1 MDIMYYV
8 CIPFGFVMKLC
19 WQLVS
24 NYGLAILL
32 FTIATKVI
40 LLPVSVW
47 IQKNSI
53 LMVKIQ
59 PEINFL
65 KARLSGN
72 IDAIAEEQSKLF
84 KREKY
89 HPMLSLVPLF
99 LQIFLL
105 LAVIEIIYHPMTYLF
120 GFGNGEIAL
129 VANYLGLDPSA
140 STCQISIIEA
150 IKNGTLTAGTVIAGL
165 DADILSQMVVASQNF
180 QMNFLGINLSIIP
193 VDVWGLYILVPVLAG
208 LSSWVMCWTQNMS
221 NVIQHEQ
228 GKLNQ
233 YGIMILSVALS
244 LYLGL
249 FVPAGIALYWILSN
263 LTSVGQMYLLNVAIN
278 PKKYVDYDALE
289 ESRVA
294 LAESKAFGQIDKKDP
309 LYKQMKKREKV
320 DYKSFKHVANKHV
333 VFYSEKSGFYKYY
346 KDLIEE
352 LIKRSNVVIHYVTN
366 DYNDQIFEIAK
377 TQPRIKPYYIS
388 LKKTALL
395 MMLVETDMFLMTT
408 PDLDKYYLK
417 RSFLKKDIEYVYV
430 PHDTM
435 SAHMGFNEGAFD
447 AFDTILCVGQH
458 FVNEIRK
465 TEEVYNLNAK
475 NLVEF
480 GFPLLDELVAKGRK
494 ENENKVDTGKKEI
507 LIAPSWQEDNL
518 LDSVIDELIAN
529 LCCDEYHVT
538 VRPHPEYA
546 KRFKYQLNE
555 LVEKYK
561 DYDQSKLSFEL
572 DFSANKS
579 IYSADLMITDWSGIS
594 AEFCFA
600 TQRPAVFINTKIK
613 ANNKNWQNLGI
624 TPVEMYFRNELGIA
638 LDKNQVCDIKQTVEY
653 LFANG
658 DKYKEKIDNY
668 FETFTFNHGTA
679 AQKGAQYILKS
690 LVDKKKNKQN

>member
-32 FTIATKVI
+32 FTIATKII

-105 LAVIEIIYHPMTYLF
+105 LAVIEIIYHPMTYLAGINDDTIWRLASF
-120 GFGNGEIAL
+120 IGTDA
-129 VANYLGLDPSA
+129 SA
-140 STCQISIIEA
+140 STAQTYIIEA
-150 IKNGTLTAGTVIAGL
+150 IKVGKINADTVIAGL
-165 DADILSQMVVASQNF
+165 SADQIAQVVNF
-180 QMNFLGINLSIIP
+180 ANNFDMSFLGFNLTKIP
-193 VDVWGLYILVPVLAG
+193 VEAWGVYTLVPVVAG

-221 NVIQHEQ
+221 NVIQAEQ

-278 PKKYVDYDALE
+278 PKKYVDYQALE

-320 DYKSFKHVANKHV
+320 DYKAFKHVANKHV
-333 VFYSEKSGFYKYY
+333 VIYSEKSGFYKYY

-377 TQPRIKPYYIS
+377 NQPRIKPYYIS

-395 MMLVETDMFLMTT
+395 MMMVETDMFLMTT

-465 TEEVYNLNAK
+465 TEEVYNLKAK

-546 KRFKYQLNE
+546 KLYKYQLNE

-561 DYDQSKLSFEL
+561 GYDPSKLSFEL
-572 DFSANKS
+572 DFAANKS

-613 ANNKNWQNLGI
+613 ACNKNWQNLGI

-638 LDKNQVCDIKQTVEY
+638 LDKEQVSGIKQTVEY

-668 FETFTFNHGTA
+668 FETFTFNHGNA

>member
-1 MDIMYYV
+1 
-8 CIPFGFVMKLC
+8 
-19 WQLVS
+19 
-24 NYGLAILL
+24 
-32 FTIATKVI
+32 
-40 LLPVSVW
+40 
-47 IQKNSI
+47 
-53 LMVKIQ
+53 
-59 PEINFL
+59 
-65 KARLSGN
+65 
-72 IDAIAEEQSKLF
+72 
-84 KREKY
+84 
-89 HPMLSLVPLF
+89 
-99 LQIFLL
+99 
-105 LAVIEIIYHPMTYLF
+105 
-120 GFGNGEIAL
+120 
-129 VANYLGLDPSA
+129 
-140 STCQISIIEA
+140 
-150 IKNGTLTAGTVIAGL
+150 
-165 DADILSQMVVASQNF
+165 
-180 QMNFLGINLSIIP
+180 
-193 VDVWGLYILVPVLAG
+193 
-208 LSSWVMCWTQNMS
+208 MS

>member
-1 MDIMYYV
+1 MGIMYYV
-8 CIPFGFVMKLC
+8 CIPFGVVMKWC

-24 NYGLAILL
+24 NYGVAILL
-32 FTIATKVI
+32 FTLATKII

-59 PEINFL
+59 PEVNFL

-72 IDAIAEEQSKLF
+72 LDAIADEQSKLF
-84 KREKY
+84 KREHY
-89 HPMLSLVPLF
+89 HPMLAIVPLL

-120 GFGNGEIAL
+120 GIDQNVINSIAQHL
-129 VANYLGLDPSA
+129 NLDLA
-140 STCQISIIEA
+140 SSSCQIAIIEA
-150 IKNGTLTAGTVIAGL
+150 VKNGTINTSTVIAGL
-165 DADILSQMVVASQNF
+165 DANALAEVVAFASDF
-180 QMNFLGINLSIIP
+180 DMKFLGTNLSIIP
-193 VDVWGLYILVPVLAG
+193 AEVWGLYILVPVVAG
-208 LSSWVMCWTQNMS
+208 LSSWVMSFTQNMS
-221 NVIQHEQ
+221 NVIQAEQ

-233 YGIMILSVALS
+233 YGIMAISVALS

-249 FVPAGIALYWILSN
+249 FVPAGIALYWTVSN
-263 LTSVGQMYLLNVAIN
+263 LMSVAQMYLLNVAIN
-278 PKKYVDYDALE
+278 PKKYVDYEALE

-309 LYKQMKKREKV
+309 LYKEMKKREKV
-320 DYKSFKHVANKHV
+320 DYKAFKNIVNKHIV
-333 VFYSEKSGFYKYY
+333 VYSEKSGFYKYY
-346 KDLIEE
+346 KDLLNE
-352 LIKRSNVVIHYVTN
+352 LIKRSNVTIHYVTN
-366 DYNDQIFEIAK
+366 DYHDQIFDIAK
-377 TQPRIKPYYIS
+377 NQPRIKPYYIS
-388 LKKTALL
+388 LKKTPML

-417 RSFLKKDIEYVYV
+417 RSFVKKDIEYVYV

-447 AFDTILCVGQH
+447 AFDTILAVGPH
-458 FVNEIRK
+458 FVREIRELEK
-465 TEEVYNLNAK
+465 VNNLKAK

-480 GFPLLDELVAKGRK
+480 GFPFLDELVEKAREQSKIQ
-494 ENENKVDTGKKEI
+494 NAKKEI
-507 LIAPSWQEDNL
+507 LIAPSWQEDNI

-546 KRFKYQLNE
+546 KRYKYQLNE

-561 DYDQSKLSFEL
+561 DVSEDKLSFEL
-572 DFSANKS
+572 DFSVNKS
-579 IYSADLMITDWSGIS
+579 IYSADLMITDWSGIA
-594 AEFCFA
+594 AEYCFA

-613 ANNKNWQNLGI
+613 ACNNSWQNLGI
-624 TPVEMYFRNELGIA
+624 TPIEICLRNEIGVA
-638 LDKNQVCDIKQTVEY
+638 VDKDQMGEMKTIVQG
-653 LFANG
+653 LFENREQ
-658 DKYKEKIDNY
+658 YKDKIDNY

-679 AQKGAQYILKS
+679 ASKGAQYILKS
-690 LVDKKKNKQN
+690 LVEKKKNKKD